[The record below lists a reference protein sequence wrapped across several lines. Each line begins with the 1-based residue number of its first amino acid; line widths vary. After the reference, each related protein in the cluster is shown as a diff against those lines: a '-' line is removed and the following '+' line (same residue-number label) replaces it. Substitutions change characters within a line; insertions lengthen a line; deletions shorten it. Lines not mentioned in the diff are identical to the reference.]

1 MSVCERLKRRNQ
13 APGDM
18 WQGDPMPRVTQAF
31 RDKQQARIYAAA
43 THCFARAGFHA
54 TSMDDVIR
62 EAGMSSSTVYR
73 YLPGGKQALI
83 CWVCTTR
90 VGRLA
95 TRLDQLRQETE
106 PPGIRD
112 TLVSTLAGLYEDDP
126 DADFTM
132 IARLAV
138 NAWAE
143 LPRNPEFREKLKG
156 IFADIRCHLLEL
168 TTRWHENELLRISPA
183 EASEITLRTALGL
196 IAEEALYGGVDI
208 NAAGEALQ
216 HLLET
221 PPRE

>member
-1 MSVCERLKRRNQ
+1 M
-13 APGDM
+13 
-18 WQGDPMPRVTQAF
+18 
-31 RDKQQARIYAAA
+31 
-43 THCFARAGFHA
+43 
-54 TSMDDVIR
+54 
-62 EAGMSSSTVYR
+62 
-73 YLPGGKQALI
+73 
-83 CWVCTTR
+83 CTTR

-95 TRLDQLRQETE
+95 SRLDQLRQETE

-208 NAAGEALQ
+208 NATGEALQ